1 MAGWRTLLESVFA
14 DWARGARDRPPPAP
28 RALATL
34 VANVLQGIEIEL
46 LAGVPPEDAPHREV
60 LDARGAMIE
69 RAESDV

>member
-14 DWARGARDRPPPAP
+14 DWAGERGIDLPLPP

-60 LDARGAMIE
+60 LAALGAMIE